1 MKMEK
6 KVLFLQGNE
15 ACAMGAIAAGCTFY
29 AGYPIT
35 PATEIAEELSHLLPE
50 NNGKFI
56 QMEDELACMGA
67 IVGASLAGGKSMT
80 ATSGPGFTL
89 MQENLGYA
97 CMVEAP
103 CVVVDVMRGGP
114 STGLPTLPSQGDVM
128 QTRWGTHGDHP
139 IIVLA
144 PSSVTDMYYMTVEAF
159 NLSERYRLPV
169 ILASDAIIGHMREK
183 IEIVDNS
190 ELTIINRKKPASFDG
205 YLPYKADEDAVPPM
219 ANMGDGYRYYIT
231 GCMHDESGAAKMMF
245 PEITAG
251 LNKRFEDKI
260 NINRENIVRSESKT
274 TDDAEILV
282 VAYGSVWRSAV
293 SAVEAE
299 RAKGVKVG
307 CFRPI
312 TLWPSPDKEF
322 IEAAKNAK
330 TVIVA
335 EMNCGQYASEI
346 AAIIGKSGLN
356 CKIEVIAQMNGELIH
371 PNLIK
376 EYIERECK

>member
-1 MKMEK
+1 MED
-6 KVLFLQGNE
+6 KVFFLQGNE
-15 ACAMGAIAAGCTFY
+15 ACARGAIAAGCTFY

-50 NNGKFI
+50 HKGNFI

-67 IVGASLAGGKSMT
+67 VVGASLAGGKSMT

-89 MQENLGYA
+89 MQENIGYA
-97 CMVEAP
+97 AMVEAP
-103 CVVVDVMRGGP
+103 CVIVDVMRGGP

-144 PSSVTDMYYMTVEAF
+144 PSSVSDMYYMTIDAF
-159 NLSERYRLPV
+159 NLSERFRVPV
-169 ILASDAIIGHMREK
+169 IMASDAIIGHMREK
-183 IEIVDNS
+183 IAISDLSTLKIV
-190 ELTIINRKKPASFDG
+190 NRKKPESFDN
-205 YLPYKADEDAVPPM
+205 YLPYRADADGVPPM
-219 ANMGDGYRYYIT
+219 ANMGDGYRHYIT

-245 PEITAG
+245 PNITAG
-251 LNKRFEDKI
+251 LNQRFIDKI
-260 NINRENIVRSESKT
+260 ELNRKDIVRTEERY
-274 TDDAEILV
+274 TDGADVIV
-282 VAYGSVWRSAV
+282 VAYGSVWRTALA
-293 SAVEAE
+293 AVESARAE
-299 RAKGVKVG
+299 GLNVG

-312 TLWPSPDKEF
+312 TLWPSPEKEF
-322 IEAAKNAK
+322 IEAARSAK

-335 EMNCGQYASEI
+335 EMNCGQYAAEI
-346 AAIIGKSGLN
+346 GNIIGKNALK
-356 CKIEVIAQMNGELIH
+356 CKIVSIGQMNGELVR